1 MRKKMEAW
9 NKAELLNCVNDIKT
23 VFRIKYQVSNVQYP
37 ESSIKYPVSRIK
49 YPVSSI
55 QKKE

>member
-23 VFRIKYQVSNVQYP
+23 VFRIKYQVS
-37 ESSIKYPVSRIK
+37 SIQNQVSRIK

-55 QKKE
+55 QNPE